1 MKKHI
6 ILVLGFMSL
15 LIIGFLF
22 SQLWRY
28 DDYNPYFVENYDGF
42 DFIYNKENEPV
53 GVSLQDD
60 TEYIYFLKERDS
72 KAYINDYNKK
82 QHEYN
87 WKYEGYECEVELM
100 SSTSLWIYGKKSIY
114 VFIKTDDFWIRRYVD
129 CSNIQN
135 SSDFENIKNIQDI
148 VNPYI
153 TKMINIYEKYHQQIK
168 QTYQNGCEELMRS
181 KDGLV

>member
-1 MKKHI
+1 
-6 ILVLGFMSL
+6 MSL

-22 SQLWRY
+22 SQLWGY
-28 DDYNPYFVENYDGF
+28 NDYNPYFVENYDGF

-114 VFIKTDDFWIRRYVD
+114 VFINTDDFWIRRYVD

-153 TKMINIYEKYHQQIK
+153 TKMINIYEKYHQQII
-168 QTYQNGCEELMRS
+168 QTYQNGSEELMRS
-181 KDGLV
+181 KDELV